1 MKPRR
6 RALGR
11 PDELSL
17 ELFGRAA
24 APERTCGSDEA
35 GRGPLAG
42 PVVAAAVILDA
53 RRPVEGLRDS
63 KQLTPAQRDRLAVT
77 IQAQSSAWAV
87 AVATVEEIDRLNILN
102 ASLLAMQRAIE
113 ALDPEAEYALIDG
126 NQLPRLAIPASAIIN
141 GDATHPAIAAA
152 SILAKTHRDA
162 LMRVLDQEFPGYGFA
177 HHVGYA
183 TAEHLE
189 CLRRLGP
196 CAAHR
201 RSFAPVRIMGTDLL
215 L

>member
-1 MKPRR
+1 MKAR
-6 RALGR
+6 GR
-11 PDELSL
+11 GTDDELSL
-17 ELFGRAA
+17 DLFPRAVP
-24 APERTCGSDEA
+24 PERTCGSDEA

-53 RRPVEGLRDS
+53 RRPIVGLRDS
-63 KQLTPAQRDRLAVT
+63 KQLTSAQRDRLSAT
-77 IQAQSSAWAV
+77 IQARATAWAV
-87 AVATVEEIDRLNILN
+87 AAATVEEIDRLNILN

-113 ALDPEAEYALIDG
+113 ALDPAAECALIDG
-126 NQLPRLAIPASAIIN
+126 NQLPRLAIPARAIID

-162 LMRVLDQEFPGYGFA
+162 LMRALDRDFPGYGFA
-177 HHVGYA
+177 RHMGYG

-189 CLRRLGP
+189 NLRRLGP

-201 RSFAPVRIMGTDLL
+201 RSFLPVGASLTDLL

>member
-1 MKPRR
+1 MSALRR
-6 RALGR
+6 GAD
-11 PDELSL
+11 DELNL
-17 ELFGRAA
+17 DLFPRFVPPEL
-24 APERTCGSDEA
+24 TCGSDEA

-53 RRPVEGLRDS
+53 RYPIEGLRDS
-63 KQLTPAQRDRLAVT
+63 KQLTSAHRDRLAAT
-77 IQAQSSAWAV
+77 IQARAKAWAI
-87 AVATVEEIDRLNILN
+87 AAATVEEIDRFNILN

-113 ALDPEAEYALIDG
+113 ALDPAAECALIDG
-126 NQLPRLAIPASAIIN
+126 NQLPRLAIPARAIID
-141 GDATHPAIAAA
+141 GDATHPAISAA

-162 LMRVLDQEFPGYGFA
+162 LMLALDRDFPGYGFA
-177 HHVGYA
+177 RHMGYG

-189 CLRRLGP
+189 SLSRLGP

-201 RSFAPVRIMGTDLL
+201 RSFLRAGAPPSDLL

>member
-1 MKPRR
+1 MKIPRR
-6 RALGR
+6 GLR
-11 PDELSL
+11 DELSL
-17 ELFGRAA
+17 DMFGGGT

-42 PVVAAAVILDA
+42 PVVAAAVILDP
-53 RRPVEGLRDS
+53 RQPIEGLRDS

-77 IQAQSSAWAV
+77 IQARSQAWAI
-87 AVATVEEIDRLNILN
+87 AAATVEEIDRLNILN

-126 NQLPRLAIPASAIIN
+126 NQLPRLAIPASAIVD

-162 LMRVLDQEFPGYGFA
+162 LMRVLDHDFPGYGFA
-177 HHVGYA
+177 RHVGYA

-189 CLRRLGP
+189 NLRRLGP
-196 CAAHR
+196 CAVHR
-201 RSFAPVRIMGTDLL
+201 RSFLPVRTLTTDFLL
-215 L
+215 

>member
-1 MKPRR
+1 MKVPQRGRR
-6 RALGR
+6 
-11 PDELSL
+11 DELSL
-17 ELFGRAA
+17 DMFGGGT

-42 PVVAAAVILDA
+42 PVVAAAVILDP
-53 RRPVEGLRDS
+53 RRPIDGLRDS

-77 IQAQSSAWAV
+77 IQARASAWAI
-87 AVATVEEIDRLNILN
+87 AAASVEEIDRFNILN

-126 NQLPRLAIPASAIIN
+126 NQLPRLAIPATAIVD

-162 LMRVLDQEFPGYGFA
+162 LMRVLDQDFPGYGFA
-177 HHVGYA
+177 RHVGYA

-189 CLRRLGP
+189 NLRRLGP
-196 CAAHR
+196 CAVHR
-201 RSFAPVRIMGTDLL
+201 RSFLPVRTLTTDFLL
-215 L
+215 

>member
-1 MKPRR
+1 M
-6 RALGR
+6 
-11 PDELSL
+11 
-17 ELFGRAA
+17 FGGGT

-42 PVVAAAVILDA
+42 PVVAAAVILDP
-53 RRPVEGLRDS
+53 RQPIEGLRDS

-77 IQAQSSAWAV
+77 IQARSQAWAI
-87 AVATVEEIDRLNILN
+87 AAATVEEIDRLNILN

-126 NQLPRLAIPASAIIN
+126 NQLPRLAIPASAIVD

-162 LMRVLDQEFPGYGFA
+162 LMRVLDHDFPGYGFA
-177 HHVGYA
+177 RHVGYA

-189 CLRRLGP
+189 NLRRLGP
-196 CAAHR
+196 CAVHR
-201 RSFAPVRIMGTDLL
+201 RSFLPVRTLTTDFLL
-215 L
+215 

>member
-1 MKPRR
+1 MKVPRR
-6 RALGR
+6 GR
-11 PDELSL
+11 HDELSL
-17 ELFGRAA
+17 DMFGGGT

-42 PVVAAAVILDA
+42 PVVAAAVILDP
-53 RRPVEGLRDS
+53 RQPIEGLRDS

-77 IQAQSSAWAV
+77 IQARARAWAI
-87 AVATVEEIDRLNILN
+87 AAASVEEIDRFNILN

-126 NQLPRLAIPASAIIN
+126 NQLPRLAIPATAIVD

-162 LMRVLDQEFPGYGFA
+162 LMRVLDQDFPGYGFA
-177 HHVGYA
+177 RHVGYA

-189 CLRRLGP
+189 NLRRLGP
-196 CAAHR
+196 CAVHR
-201 RSFAPVRIMGTDLL
+201 RSFLPVRTLATDFLL
-215 L
+215 